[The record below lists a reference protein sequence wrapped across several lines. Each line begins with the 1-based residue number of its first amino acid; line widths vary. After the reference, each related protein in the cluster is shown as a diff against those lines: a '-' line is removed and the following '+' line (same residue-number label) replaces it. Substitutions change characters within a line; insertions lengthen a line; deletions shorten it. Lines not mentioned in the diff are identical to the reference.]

1 MKAFRV
7 TDLMRVS
14 LSSLLLLVLT
24 QVPLFAAPKGDE
36 PRCAFSDEP
45 FMMMFT
51 LTSCVTEYYTA
62 HHSWPATTQQLRAQ
76 LSRAVATTLPIAA
89 KPSQKDIDEFFTR
102 FTQIELKPQNRD
114 LLLSARY
121 RCAAKSYS
129 HRLLLHP
136 GKNTDEM
143 MQASTE
149 VK

>member
-1 MKAFRV
+1 V
-7 TDLMRVS
+7 RVS
-14 LSSLLLLVLT
+14 LLILAFAALAQSPVC
-24 QVPLFAAPKGDE
+24 AAPKDNE
-36 PRCAFSDEP
+36 PHCAFSDEP

-62 HHSWPATTQQLRAQ
+62 HHSWPATKQQLRTQ
-76 LSRAVATTLPIAA
+76 LSRTAAADPPIAA
-89 KPSQKDIDEFFTR
+89 KPSQKDIDEFFAR
-102 FTQIELKPQNRD
+102 FTQIELKPQGRD

-121 RCAAKSYS
+121 RCAGKSYS